1 MTLFVISG
9 KVYWAQD
16 VQNLKGA
23 AMELIYVCKI
33 CGRENKIEAEKLLA
47 SKELVCENCQHHS
60 ALTAGNDTPKR
71 WDESLNMEQER
82 AACYNDRAKAL
93 LVLAGAGCGKT
104 KTLIARALFLHREL
118 RVPAEKIALLTFTRK
133 AAKEISE
140 RLNMEVAGMGD
151 RMFVGTF
158 HRFCL
163 DLMRHHSGYFNC
175 AGAKLIDRD
184 DQSAVIRKLRNDLA
198 IPEHVSELLVPKV
211 EELCGIISYMN
222 NAMVGVSDYFSRF
235 PCTLPDTPR
244 YVEAVV
250 AKYRKYKCDNKLMDF
265 DDILTMTADNLSH
278 VADFRCLVQN
288 KFDHVL
294 VDEMQDT
301 SPIQWAILKPLYPS
315 VNLFCVGDD
324 AQSIYSFRGADFK
337 NVHNFCEQLPE
348 SVTLKLTEN
357 YRSSQEI
364 LDISNMLL
372 QNAAVKY
379 EKKLRAHNGYSGH
392 EPELYTFHS
401 DFDEANFVLKSIR
414 SKLRQGV
421 YPNQLMLMFRS
432 ATHARVIEYTLRAA
446 GIPYRFIGGMSF
458 LQSSHIKD
466 VISALEAVTS
476 FKYELAWHRFLC
488 LHRKLGDKTSSK
500 YFLAVQNAPD
510 HKNGLQMMG
519 ECLAPKYPDLG
530 NFLQNFDPERAPA
543 ELLKDILDYF
553 EQTRLLEEKYD
564 NWDERKNDL
573 QMLCRIAAKYSDT
586 EYFLE
591 AFKLDPDTEVL
602 EHDHNSD
609 SKITLI
615 TVHSAKGSECDYA
628 YICRV
633 QNGVFPHIKAA
644 SIDEIEEERRV
655 LYVAMTR
662 ARKELIMTRTSS
674 DSSRFLTEKMVEK
687 IERRYQA
694 KGW

>member
-1 MTLFVISG
+1 
-9 KVYWAQD
+9 
-16 VQNLKGA
+16 
-23 AMELIYVCKI
+23 MELIYVCKI

-60 ALTAGNDTPKR
+60 ALTSGNDTPMR

-118 RVPAEKIALLTFTRK
+118 NIPAEKIALLTFTRK

-163 DLMRHHSGYFNC
+163 DLMRHHSGYFDC
-175 AGAKLIDRD
+175 AGFKLIDRD

-198 IPEHVSELLVPKV
+198 IPENAPEILIPKV
-211 EELCGIISYMN
+211 DDLCGILSFMN
-222 NAMVGVSDYFSRF
+222 NAMVGVNDYFLRF
-235 PCTLPDTPR
+235 PCTLDATPR
-244 YVEAVV
+244 YVKEIVS
-250 AKYRKYKCDNKLMDF
+250 KYQQYKYENKLLDF
-265 DDILTMTADNLSH
+265 DDILSMTARNLTDIS
-278 VADFRCLVQN
+278 DFRRLVQN
-288 KFDHVL
+288 KFDHIL

-337 NVHNFCEQLPE
+337 NVHNFCDQLPD
-348 SVTLKLTEN
+348 SITLKLTEN

-372 QNAAVKY
+372 QNAGVEY
-379 EKKLRAHNGYSGH
+379 KKDLRAHKGYSGH

-401 DFDEANFVLKSIR
+401 DFDEADFVLRSLR
-414 SKLRQGV
+414 SKLRSGV
-421 YPNQLMLMFRS
+421 SPSQIMLMFRS
-432 ATHARVIEYTLRAA
+432 ATHARIIEHTLRTA

-466 VISALEAVTS
+466 IISALEAVTS

-488 LHRKLGDKTSSK
+488 LHRKLGEKTSFK
-500 YFLAVQNAPD
+500 YFLAIQNAPD
-510 HKNGLQMMG
+510 HGTGLQMMG
-519 ECLAPKYPDLG
+519 YNLAPKYPELG
-530 NFLQNFDPERAPA
+530 EFLQTLSPNRPPA
-543 ELLKDILDYF
+543 DLLKDILDYF
-553 EQTRLLEEKYD
+553 EQTKLLEEKYD
-564 NWDERKNDL
+564 NWEDRKKDL

-586 EYFLE
+586 EHFLE

-602 EHDHNSD
+602 EHDND
-609 SKITLI
+609 TENKITLI
-615 TVHSAKGSECDYA
+615 TVHSAKGSECDHA
-628 YICRV
+628 YIFRV
-633 QNGVFPHIKAA
+633 QNGVFPHIKAV
-644 SIDEIEEERRV
+644 SDDEIEEERRV

-662 ARKELIMTRTSS
+662 ARKELILTRTVS
-674 DSSRFLTEKMVEK
+674 DSDRFLSDEMVK
-687 IERRYQA
+687 RMERRTQA

>member
-1 MTLFVISG
+1 
-9 KVYWAQD
+9 
-16 VQNLKGA
+16 
-23 AMELIYVCKI
+23 MELIYVCKI

-60 ALTAGNDTPKR
+60 ALTSGNDTPKR

-118 RVPAEKIALLTFTRK
+118 NVPAEKIALLTFTRK

-140 RLNMEVAGMGD
+140 RLNMEVTGMGD

-163 DLMRHHSGYFNC
+163 DLMRHHSGYFDC
-175 AGAKLIDRD
+175 AGFKLIDRD

-198 IPEHVSELLVPKV
+198 IPENAPEILVPKV
-211 EELCGIISYMN
+211 EELCGILSYMN
-222 NAMVGVSDYFSRF
+222 NAMVGVDDYFFRF
-235 PCTLPDTPR
+235 PCTLAETPR
-244 YVEAVV
+244 YVKEIFSG
-250 AKYRKYKCDNKLMDF
+250 YQQYKLENKLLDF
-265 DDILTMTADNLSH
+265 DDILSMTARNLTLISE
-278 VADFRCLVQN
+278 FRRLVQN
-288 KFDHVL
+288 KFDHIL

-337 NVHNFCEQLPE
+337 NVHNFCDQLPD
-348 SVTLKLTEN
+348 SITLKLTEN

-372 QNAAVKY
+372 QNAAVEY
-379 EKKLRAHNGYSGH
+379 KKDLRAHKGFSGRG
-392 EPELYTFHS
+392 PELYTFHS
-401 DFDEANFVLKSIR
+401 DFDEADFVLKSIR
-414 SKLRQGV
+414 SKLRKGV
-421 YPNQLMLMFRS
+421 SPSQIMLMFRS
-432 ATHARVIEYTLRAA
+432 ATHARIIEHTLRTA

-488 LHRKLGDKTSSK
+488 LHRKLGDKTSFK
-500 YFLAVQNAPD
+500 YFLAIQHAPD
-510 HKNGLQMMG
+510 HVTGLQMMG
-519 ECLAPKYPDLG
+519 RNLVPKYPDLG
-530 NFLQNFDPERAPA
+530 EFLQNFDPNRPPA
-543 ELLKDILDYF
+543 DLLKDILSYF
-553 EQTRLLEEKYD
+553 EKTKLLEEKYD
-564 NWDERKNDL
+564 NWEDRKKDL
-573 QMLCRIAAKYSDT
+573 LLLSRIAEKYSDA
-586 EYFLE
+586 EHFLE

-602 EHDHNSD
+602 EHDND
-609 SKITLI
+609 TESKITLI
-615 TVHSAKGSECDYA
+615 TVHSAKGSECDHA
-628 YICRV
+628 YIFRV
-633 QNGVFPHIKAA
+633 QNGVFPHIKAV
-644 SIDEIEEERRV
+644 SDDEIEEERRV

-662 ARKELIMTRTSS
+662 ARKDLILTRTSCDS
-674 DSSRFLTEKMVEK
+674 DRFLTDEMIKRM
-687 IERRYQA
+687 ERRTQA

>member
-1 MTLFVISG
+1 
-9 KVYWAQD
+9 
-16 VQNLKGA
+16 
-23 AMELIYVCKI
+23 MELIYVCKI

-60 ALTAGNDTPKR
+60 ALTSGNDTPKR

-118 RVPAEKIALLTFTRK
+118 NVPAEKIALLTFTRK

-140 RLNMEVAGMGD
+140 RLNAEVSGMGD

-163 DLMRHHSGYFNC
+163 DLMRHHSGYFDC
-175 AGAKLIDRD
+175 AGFKLIDRD
-184 DQSAVIRKLRNDLA
+184 DQSAVLRKIRNDLA
-198 IPEHVSELLVPKV
+198 IPENAPEILVPKV
-211 EELCGIISYMN
+211 DDLCGILSFMN
-222 NAMVGVSDYFSRF
+222 NAMVGVDDYYSRF
-235 PCTLPDTPR
+235 PATMFETPR
-244 YVEAVV
+244 YVKEIITN
-250 AKYRKYKCDNKLMDF
+250 YKQYKLENKLLDF
-265 DDILTMTADNLSH
+265 DDILSMTAQNLTQIS
-278 VADFRCLVQN
+278 DFRRLVQN
-288 KFDHVL
+288 KFDHIL

-337 NVHNFCEQLPE
+337 NVHNFCDQLPD
-348 SVTLKLTEN
+348 SITLKLTVN

-372 QNAAVKY
+372 QNATVAY
-379 EKKLRAHNGYSGH
+379 KKDLRANNGYSGR

-401 DFDEANFVLKSIR
+401 DFDEANFILKSIR
-414 SKLRQGV
+414 SRLRQGV
-421 YPNQLMLMFRS
+421 SPSQIMLMFRS
-432 ATHARVIEYTLRAA
+432 ATHARIMEHTLRTAN
-446 GIPYRFIGGMSF
+446 IPYRFIGGMSF

-466 VISALEAVTS
+466 IISALEAVTS

-488 LHRKLGDKTSSK
+488 LHRKLGDKTSFK

-510 HKNGLQMMG
+510 HKIGLQMMG
-519 ECLAPKYPDLG
+519 CNLAPKYPELG
-530 NFLQNFDPERAPA
+530 TFLQKFDPCRPPA
-543 ELLKDILDYF
+543 DLLKDILDYF
-553 EQTRLLEEKYD
+553 EQTKLLEEKYD
-564 NWDERKNDL
+564 NWDERKKDL
-573 QMLCRIAAKYSDT
+573 QMLCRIAAKYSDS
-586 EYFLE
+586 ENFLE

-602 EHDHNSD
+602 EHDND
-609 SKITLI
+609 VNNKITLI

-628 YICRV
+628 YIFRV
-633 QNGVFPHIKAA
+633 QNGVFPHIKAT
-644 SIDEIEEERRV
+644 SDDEIEEERRV

-662 ARKELIMTRTSS
+662 ARKELILTRTITDS
-674 DSSRFLTEKMVEK
+674 DKFLTFQMIKRM
-687 IERRYQA
+687 ERRIQA

>member
-1 MTLFVISG
+1 
-9 KVYWAQD
+9 
-16 VQNLKGA
+16 
-23 AMELIYVCKI
+23 MELIYVCKI

-47 SKELVCENCQHHS
+47 SKELVCASCQHHS
-60 ALTAGNDTPKR
+60 SLTSGNEVPKR

-118 RVPAEKIALLTFTRK
+118 NVPAEKIALLTFTRK

-163 DLMRHHSGYFNC
+163 DLMRHHSGYFDC
-175 AGAKLIDRD
+175 AGFKLIDRD

-198 IPEHVSELLVPKV
+198 IPENAPEILVPKV
-211 EELCGIISYMN
+211 EELCGILSYMN
-222 NAMVGVSDYFSRF
+222 NAMVGVDDYFLRF
-235 PCTLPDTPR
+235 PCTLAETPK
-244 YVEAVV
+244 YVEEIV
-250 AKYRKYKCDNKLMDF
+250 AGYRQYKLENRLLDF
-265 DDILTMTADNLSH
+265 DDILSMTARNLTDIS
-278 VADFRCLVQN
+278 DFRRLVQN
-288 KFDHVL
+288 KFDHIL

-337 NVHNFCEQLPE
+337 NVHNFCDQLPD
-348 SVTLKLTEN
+348 SITLKLTEN

-372 QNAAVKY
+372 QNAAVEY
-379 EKKLRAHNGYSGH
+379 KKDLRAHKGYSGL
-392 EPELYTFHS
+392 EPELYTFQS
-401 DFDEANFVLKSIR
+401 DFDAANFTLKSIR
-414 SKLRQGV
+414 SKLRNGV
-421 YPNQLMLMFRS
+421 SPSQIMLMFRS
-432 ATHARVIEYTLRAA
+432 ATHARIIEHTLRTA

-488 LHRKLGDKTSSK
+488 QHRKLGDKTSFK
-500 YFLAVQNAPD
+500 YFLAIQNAPD
-510 HKNGLQMMG
+510 HVTGLQMMG
-519 ECLAPKYPDLG
+519 CNLAPKYPDLG
-530 NFLQNFDPERAPA
+530 EFLQNFDPDRPPA
-543 ELLKDILDYF
+543 DLLQDILSYF
-553 EQTRLLEEKYD
+553 EKTKLLEEKYD
-564 NWDERKNDL
+564 NWEDRKKDL
-573 QMLCRIAAKYSDT
+573 LLLCRIAAKYSDA
-586 EYFLE
+586 EHFLE

-602 EHDHNSD
+602 EHDND
-609 SKITLI
+609 TESKITLI
-615 TVHSAKGSECDYA
+615 TVHSAKGSECDHA
-628 YICRV
+628 YIFRV
-633 QNGVFPHIKAA
+633 QNGVFPHVKAV
-644 SIDEIEEERRV
+644 SDDEIEEERRV

-662 ARKELIMTRTSS
+662 ARKELILTRTVS
-674 DSSRFLTEKMVEK
+674 DSDKFLTDEMVRRM
-687 IERRYQA
+687 ERRTQA